1 VIRTIVTR
9 ILWALLA
16 LWVAATLVWVFMFI
30 IPGDPARTLTGQSAN
45 EKLLQ
50 DVRREWGL
58 DRPPLERY
66 LSFMGN
72 LLVGNLG
79 ESYFQQRPV
88 SEILLEAF
96 GRTVYL
102 AGAAIVLA
110 TAAGIL
116 IGAASVR
123 KGRAVEALFNTGTLA
138 GISLPTFLIGM
149 LLMLVFAS
157 KLRWLPPSGWGDGWT
172 LLGVRAPSLPN
183 LVLPALTLAVFPT
196 ALLARVTRA
205 ALMEQIGAEHI
216 GAARA
221 RGVSP
226 AALLWRHALRNA
238 LGPITTLVG
247 LMAASLLGGAIA
259 TEIVFSWPGI
269 GRTVYQAIEKR
280 DLFVVEGAV
289 LMLTAIFLA
298 ANLLVDLTYS
308 IIDPRIRR
316 AVS

>member
-1 VIRTIVTR
+1 MIRTIVTR
-9 ILWALLA
+9 VLWALLA
-16 LWVAATLVWVFMFI
+16 LWAAATLVWIFMFI
-30 IPGDPARTLTGQSAN
+30 IPGDPAKTLMGQSSN
-45 EKLLQ
+45 PKVIE

-66 LSFMGN
+66 MTYMGN
-72 LLVGNLG
+72 LLAGNLG
-79 ESYFQQRPV
+79 KSFFQQRPV

-110 TAAGIL
+110 TGAGVL
-116 IGAASVR
+116 AGAASVR
-123 KGRAVEALFNTGTLA
+123 KGRAVEAIFNTGTLA
-138 GISLPTFLIGM
+138 GVSLPTFLIGM
-149 LLMLVFAS
+149 FLSLVFAS
-157 KLRWLPPSGWGDGWT
+157 KLGWFPISGWGDGWT
-172 LLGVRAPSLPN
+172 VLGVRAPSPQN
-183 LVLPALTLAVFPT
+183 LVLPAVTLAVFPT

-205 ALMEQIGAEHI
+205 ALLEQIGAEHI
-216 GAARA
+216 RAAQA
-221 RGVSP
+221 RGVSS

-269 GRTVYQAIEKR
+269 GRTVLQAIEKR

-298 ANLLVDLTYS
+298 ANLFVDLAYS

-316 AVS
+316 GTI